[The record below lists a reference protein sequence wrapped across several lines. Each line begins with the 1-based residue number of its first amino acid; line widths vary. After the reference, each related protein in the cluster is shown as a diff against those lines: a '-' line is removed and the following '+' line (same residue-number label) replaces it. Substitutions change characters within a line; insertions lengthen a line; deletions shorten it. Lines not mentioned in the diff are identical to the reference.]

1 MCSSGFEMYEVRP
14 GLGAAAGVVVSVAA
28 RGLGWMVFVSE
39 GASPA
44 SGRPAL

>member
-1 MCSSGFEMYEVRP
+1 MHEAGP
-14 GLGAAAGVVVSVAA
+14 GPKTVAGVVVSAS
-28 RGLGWMVFVSE
+28 RSGGLGWMVFVSE